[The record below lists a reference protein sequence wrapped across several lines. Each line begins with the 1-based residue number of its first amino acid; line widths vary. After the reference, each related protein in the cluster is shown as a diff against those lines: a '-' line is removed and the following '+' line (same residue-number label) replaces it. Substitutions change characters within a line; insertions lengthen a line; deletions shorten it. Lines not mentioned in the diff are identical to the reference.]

1 MSKIEEI
8 KKESETALRV
18 FTPEEASYI
27 QSKILNIKYSQIS
40 YKMKLFWV
48 EYREKNERKK

>member
-1 MSKIEEI
+1 MTKTEEI
-8 KKESETALRV
+8 KEEYETALRV

-27 QSKILNIKYSQIS
+27 QSKIPDIAYSQIS

-48 EYREKNERKK
+48 EYREKNEKKK